1 MEVALTLK
9 VALGFLSPKLVFGS
23 LRRDSFRASPRRLA
37 AVEIERFVWTEHAET
52 RLNQRQLDAVE
63 VEQAIKERHS
73 EREAND
79 GRAEWL
85 VSGQTADGKGLR
97 GHLRSPAWR

>member
-1 MEVALTLK
+1 M
-9 VALGFLSPKLVFGS
+9 
-23 LRRDSFRASPRRLA
+23 
-37 AVEIERFVWTEHAET
+37 EIERFAWTEHAEA
-52 RLNQRQLDAVE
+52 RLRQRQLDAAE

-85 VSGQTADGKGLR
+85 VSGQTADGTVFETIYDHPHGDDEGAAR
-97 GHLRSPAWR
+97 IVSVWRLDS